1 MTIPGSGNVTCYNV
15 AVAAY
20 NLNNSAALTATCSL
34 LQDSAAAACCR
45 PYLVS
50 CDVCGPDAEVPFDIN
65 RMFRNGFKPIPF
77 AC

>member
-1 MTIPGSGNVTCYNV
+1 MTIPGSGNVTCYDV

-20 NLNNSAALTATCSL
+20 NLNNSAAVTTTCSL
-34 LQDSAAAACCR
+34 LQDSATAACCR
-45 PYLVS
+45 PYVVS

-65 RMFRNGFKPIPF
+65 GMCRNGLKSSPF